1 MPYSVQQTEQI
12 SNDPPRMGVKSTTT
26 GNHHVTSGREKLKGY
41 RTTLKGDE
49 EALITNGGMLVC
61 DREATKGDA

>member
-1 MPYSVQQTEQI
+1 
-12 SNDPPRMGVKSTTT
+12 MGAKSTTT
-26 GNHHVTSGREKLKGY
+26 GNHPSTSGREELKGY
-41 RTTLKGDE
+41 RTMLEGNE